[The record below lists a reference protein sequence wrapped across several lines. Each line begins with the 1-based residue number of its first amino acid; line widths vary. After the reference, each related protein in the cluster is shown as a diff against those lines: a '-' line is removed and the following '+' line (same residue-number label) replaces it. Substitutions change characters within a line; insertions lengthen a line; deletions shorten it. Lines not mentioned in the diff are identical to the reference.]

1 LDCFQRVNKAKVLPK
16 TKEFASTLKK
26 QARLKRKNPFD
37 DYDIIRVLGEGAFGQ
52 VLEVRNKQTG
62 ENFAMKVIKLGENF
76 QKSRALNE
84 IGLMQLTS
92 HKNIVKLCDSYEIE
106 E

>member
-1 LDCFQRVNKAKVLPK
+1 M
-16 TKEFASTLKK
+16 KK
-26 QARLKRKNPFD
+26 QARLKKKNPLD
-37 DYDIIRVLGEGAFGQ
+37 DYSIVRPLGEGAVGQ
-52 VLEVRNKQTG
+52 VLEVMNKQTG

-76 QKSRALNE
+76 QRSRALNE

-92 HKNIVKLCDSYEIE
+92 HQNIVKLCDSYEIE